1 MKQSRES
8 TKLLKFGVLYVSDD
22 RQFIIVASQK
32 FTRLDF

>member
-1 MKQSRES
+1 MEQIQES
-8 TKLLKFGVLYVSDD
+8 TNLLKFRVLYVSDD